1 MEEYDSK
8 QINDVFAY
16 FRRIS
21 LAYRNTASRQL
32 NDMHMTHEQCALLYL
47 IDHSDMTQKEIAQ
60 KLKISEATLSGRVK
74 RLEKMHYIERVQDEN
89 DTRKYDLFITSEG
102 KKALDEAKA
111 IVDRLSRQCFEG
123 FDDQDFAVMISL
135 FQRVY
140 KNLES
145 LKGEEK
151 CTD

>member
-1 MEEYDSK
+1 
-8 QINDVFAY
+8 
-16 FRRIS
+16 
-21 LAYRNTASRQL
+21 
-32 NDMHMTHEQCALLYL
+32 
-47 IDHSDMTQKEIAQ
+47 
-60 KLKISEATLSGRVK
+60 
-74 RLEKMHYIERVQDEN
+74 MHYIERVQDEN
-89 DTRKYDLFITSEG
+89 DKRKYDLFITSEG
-102 KKALDEAKA
+102 KKALYEAKA